1 MKKNIILPTILAIL
15 LVFAIFYPKRPEQI
29 KTISVTGECTT
40 TIPRDKTAI
49 TLRVKTLNENSA
61 ISVHDATEL
70 ARKITDFV
78 KTQPATAQTT
88 DFTSY
93 EKTQWN
99 KDAEKYEV
107 LGTQTEI
114 AIEISSNTIE
124 TIETI
129 LTEFMGEQNVYS
141 DNLRMYAST
150 NETRHAMESCL
161 TEAIKNAQNR
171 ASAMAAAS
179 DMKIGKMLNASYG
192 TQPKIEPISRNMPML
207 AAKAYTADSI
217 DASGT
222 LSTTET
228 EISVSVNATFE
239 LR

>member
-114 AIEISSNTIE
+114 AIEISSNTME

-207 AAKAYTADSI
+207 AAKAYTDNSI